1 MKHAIEAY
9 LGELNATARALAL
22 NAIQTAAE
30 IIFRAYQ
37 HNKQIFIMGNGGS
50 AANASHLACD
60 LSKGTLKRVYDK
72 TEKRLHVV
80 SLTDNVPV
88 LTAFANDCS
97 YEEVFSQQLHNLVDT
112 DDVVIA
118 ITGARTIGLLGFDG
132 GTLKGLVD
140 HAVIVP
146 SNNYGVI
153 EDLHSVIGHILTN
166 CLAQLKKNET

>member
-88 LTAFANDCS
+88 LTAFTNDCS
-97 YEEVFSQQLHNLVDT
+97 YEEVFSQQLHILVQPDEGVT
-112 DDVVIA
+112 A
-118 ITGARTIGLLGFDG
+118 HSAR
-132 GTLKGLVD
+132 V
-140 HAVIVP
+140 
-146 SNNYGVI
+146 
-153 EDLHSVIGHILTN
+153 
-166 CLAQLKKNET
+166 